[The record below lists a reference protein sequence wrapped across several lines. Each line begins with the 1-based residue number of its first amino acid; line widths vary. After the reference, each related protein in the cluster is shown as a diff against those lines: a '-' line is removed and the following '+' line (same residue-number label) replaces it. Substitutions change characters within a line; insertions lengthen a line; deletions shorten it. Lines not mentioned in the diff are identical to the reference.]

1 MVDEGA
7 PLQGDILGG
16 ADAGHR
22 GVFQAGAGQKGHVI
36 GGRVVLLLVEAAG
49 IGKMGVAHAKLPGL
63 LIHKPGKALQVLP
76 NPAGNDL
83 GGIVARL
90 EQQPVEQGLQ
100 GQLVPRLE
108 IEGRALHPLQPFRFH
123 GDDLGQVGGL
133 LHRHQ
138 GGHQFGDT
146 GNGAGGVHVLFKEH
160 TPGPRIHKHRRRG
173 GGGHRSRR
181 GGGTKQ

>member
-49 IGKMGVAHAKLPGL
+49 IGKVGVAHAKLPGL
-63 LIHKPGKALQVLP
+63 LIHKLCKALQVLP

-90 EQQPVEQGLQ
+90 E
-100 GQLVPRLE
+100 
-108 IEGRALHPLQPFRFH
+108 
-123 GDDLGQVGGL
+123 
-133 LHRHQ
+133 
-138 GGHQFGDT
+138 
-146 GNGAGGVHVLFKEH
+146 
-160 TPGPRIHKHRRRG
+160 
-173 GGGHRSRR
+173 
-181 GGGTKQ
+181 